1 MQRKCEGIL
10 KAGETFATR
19 ERLEDGSGETTWQ
32 LTSHLYLA
40 ELGSRRGKGRLKV
53 KLQRLTQI
61 GKRFIHRFPLA
72 GYVNFQRLGYVPFAF
87 LIYIYTR
94 RRVN

>member
-1 MQRKCEGIL
+1 MREGRGLI
-10 KAGETFATR
+10 
-19 ERLEDGSGETTWQ
+19 GSD
-32 LTSHLYLA
+32 LHLYLA

-53 KLQRLTQI
+53 KLHRLPQI
-61 GKRFIHRFPLA
+61 GKRIIDCFTLA
-72 GYVNFQRLGYVPFAF
+72 GYVNFQRLGYVPIAL